1 MSLRRPNSLP
11 LLLLALC
18 LTTAGGRLHAFSL
31 LGPFQPWMTPELG
44 FRYHGRL
51 GGPVNIGEG
60 YRWNVPV
67 VTYGFDQSFLA
78 YFSSN
83 GVAAVE
89 QAIQMLN
96 TLPSAADLDPDSF
109 QQNSIFFHPMA
120 ADLTLIDLRSST
132 ISYLLQFMGLAQ
144 AQENIY
150 VLRSTEVI
158 SNTTNY
164 TVIKRNFDP
173 INYVPTNT
181 VLDVLYTYNVSPMFL
196 TTDSGTTAQA
206 TTALETRVSG
216 NASHIPIAGSEL
228 GAGNYFPGELTRDDV
243 GGLRYLLRY
252 GNAVRESLLPDVR
265 GAGPNATNWVN
276 EALRP
281 GVEKITFVRQAY
293 NSLTGGFFPITNRYT
308 DAYFD
313 GPDLKRQEME
323 RVTTQPDILFTARE
337 LTFIG
342 FPEMTRASDTSGWL
356 NLAAQN
362 GNAGGGGPGIIR
374 PPLTLTFSTL
384 GPNFYNFS
392 GAGAR
397 FLDERSAQRGY
408 SWASFESTT
417 TTLATYPQA
426 HNDGTPTKLRLQFVN
441 GSAVRETSWNLYG
454 APNSLFRLQHTL
466 DLVNWTNSATVT
478 NTGLPLTYI
487 LPVDNS
493 LKALFYRALPQ

>member
-1 MSLRRPNSLP
+1 MSPRRSNLL
-11 LLLLALC
+11 LLLLAFC
-18 LTTAGGRLHAFSL
+18 LVAPGGRLHAFSL
-31 LGPFQPWMTPELG
+31 LGPFQPWMTYDLG
-44 FRYHGRL
+44 FRYSGQL
-51 GGPVNIGEG
+51 GGPMNIGEG

-96 TLPSAADLDPDSF
+96 TLPPAADLNPDSF
-109 QQNSIFFHPMA
+109 QQNSIFFHPTA
-120 ADLTLIDLRSST
+120 ADLTLLDLRSST
-132 ISYLLQFMGLAQ
+132 ISYLLEFMGLAP

-150 VLRSTEVI
+150 VLRSTVVI
-158 SNTTNY
+158 SNTTNH
-164 TVIKRNFDP
+164 TVIMRNFDP

-181 VLDVLYTYNVSPMFL
+181 VLGVLYTYSVTPMFF
-196 TTDSGTTAQA
+196 TTDSGTTTQA
-206 TTALETRVSG
+206 TTALKTRLTG
-216 NASHIPIAGSEL
+216 NANQIPIAGSEL

-252 GNAVRESLLPDVR
+252 GNAVREPLLSDVR
-265 GAGPNATNWVN
+265 GTGPNATNWVN

-293 NSLTGGFFPITNRYT
+293 NSLTGGFFAVTNRYT

-313 GPDLKRQEME
+313 GPDLKRQEVE
-323 RVTTQPDILFTARE
+323 RVSAQPDILFTARE
-337 LTFIG
+337 LTFNG
-342 FPEMTRASDTSGWL
+342 FPAMTQASGTSGWL

-374 PPLTLTFSTL
+374 PPMTLAFSTL

-392 GAGAR
+392 AAGAR
-397 FLDERSAQRGY
+397 FLDERSAQRGN
-408 SWASFESTT
+408 SWASFGTAT
-417 TTLATYPQA
+417 DVFATYPQA
-426 HNDGTPTKLRLQFVN
+426 RNDGTPTKLRLQFVT
-441 GSAVRETSWNLYG
+441 GSTVRESSWNLYG
-454 APNSLFRLQHTL
+454 APNSLFRLQYSL
-466 DLVNWTNSATVT
+466 DLVNWTNSVTVT

-493 LKALFYRALPQ
+493 LKALFYRALP